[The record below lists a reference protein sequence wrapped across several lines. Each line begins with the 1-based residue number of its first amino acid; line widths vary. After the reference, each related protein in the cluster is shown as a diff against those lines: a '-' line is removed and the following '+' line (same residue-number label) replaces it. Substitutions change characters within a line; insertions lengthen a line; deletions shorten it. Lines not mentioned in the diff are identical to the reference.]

1 MRVLI
6 DNYRNLTA
14 EHCGSGAMRNLLFHY
29 GQLELDEAVVF
40 GLGSGIDCLLF
51 DTPGASPPFAL
62 FGRSVTM
69 EQDLAIALG
78 IDYRETIEVDNE
90 LAWEQVR
97 QEIIAG
103 QPTLLS
109 GDIYYL
115 DYRNFKVHFP
125 GHRFV
130 LLGFDDEKGEVY
142 IADRTEQET
151 QVCSMDAL
159 RLSRNPPEG
168 ISTSNQWGKF
178 HAGTPRHSLAEACGI
193 ALKKT
198 LARMQGRD
206 TSQIELLQFGADEAP
221 TTVAAGLDGIAQL
234 ARKMPAWRARDDA
247 SAHAAYMH
255 SIIHK
260 FGTGGALFRNLQAG
274 FLHWARQQRPDL
286 VSTDCVRLAQQSAQ
300 HWTQVSD
307 SMESLSAC
315 SDDIARWQIAT
326 QQVLAALE
334 TETTLYQQLA
344 EKLDR

>member
-130 LLGFDDEKGEVY
+130 LLGFDDDKGEVY
-142 IADRTEQET
+142 IADRTESET

-159 RLSRNPPEG
+159 
-168 ISTSNQWGKF
+168 
-178 HAGTPRHSLAEACGI
+178 
-193 ALKKT
+193 
-198 LARMQGRD
+198 
-206 TSQIELLQFGADEAP
+206 
-221 TTVAAGLDGIAQL
+221 
-234 ARKMPAWRARDDA
+234 
-247 SAHAAYMH
+247 
-255 SIIHK
+255 
-260 FGTGGALFRNLQAG
+260 
-274 FLHWARQQRPDL
+274 
-286 VSTDCVRLAQQSAQ
+286 
-300 HWTQVSD
+300 
-307 SMESLSAC
+307 
-315 SDDIARWQIAT
+315 
-326 QQVLAALE
+326 
-334 TETTLYQQLA
+334 
-344 EKLDR
+344 